1 MGKLGHSQ
9 KQHTLRLNQCA
20 KEKKNQCAKKKKK
33 KRRKMIKSNL
43 SSPWRGGRKHRFALW
58 ELPLLYACGV
68 ELSQILFWNKGGRG
82 SIQREEMGGECSF
95 FYYGSKGLLN
105 GRCI

>member
-9 KQHTLRLNQCA
+9 KQHTLRLNQSA
-20 KEKKNQCAKKKKK
+20 KEKKKKISVQRRRRNQCAKKK

-43 SSPWRGGRKHRFALW
+43 SPTWRGGRKHRFALW

-68 ELSQILFWNKGGRG
+68 ELS
-82 SIQREEMGGECSF
+82 
-95 FYYGSKGLLN
+95 
-105 GRCI
+105 